1 VNSPRRKPAVCRE
14 VEKPEEANVET
25 LLFLFALC
33 AAAVVLPLLLLK
45 VLFTLLLLPFK
56 LVGALFNLAFGIVG
70 GLFRVGFGLAVG
82 LFALLAVVVVVVL
95 LPLLPFLI
103 VGGFVWLLARIARPR
118 PALRVIA

>member
-1 VNSPRRKPAVCRE
+1 MG
-14 VEKPEEANVET
+14 T

-33 AAAVVLPLLLLK
+33 AAVVILPILLLK

-56 LVGALFNLAFGIVG
+56 LLGALFNVAFGIVG
-70 GLFRVGFGLAVG
+70 GLFRVGFGLAVA
-82 LFALLAVVVVVVL
+82 LFTLLAVAFVMVL

-118 PALRVIA
+118 PALRVLA